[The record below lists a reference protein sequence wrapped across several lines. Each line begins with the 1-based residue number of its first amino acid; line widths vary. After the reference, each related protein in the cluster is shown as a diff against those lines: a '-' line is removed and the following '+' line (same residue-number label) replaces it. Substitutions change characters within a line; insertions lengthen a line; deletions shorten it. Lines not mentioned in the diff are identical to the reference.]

1 MGSVERVAL
10 TYIHYHVLNRELG
23 EAAVAREVSSVL
35 RDNLEGWDGG
45 VVGGRLKTEGINIYT
60 LTADSHE
67 HNIVKQLSSN

>member
-1 MGSVERVAL
+1 M
-10 TYIHYHVLNRELG
+10 
-23 EAAVAREVSSVL
+23 L

-60 LTADSHE
+60 LAADSHE